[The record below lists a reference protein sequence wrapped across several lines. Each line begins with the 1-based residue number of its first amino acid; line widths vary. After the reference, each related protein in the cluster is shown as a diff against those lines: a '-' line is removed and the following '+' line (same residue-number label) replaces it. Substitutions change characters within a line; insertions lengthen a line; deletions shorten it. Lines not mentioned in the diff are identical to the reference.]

1 MKFRFD
7 DIEEGVTEH
16 LHGGEGN
23 LVDRMLVMDG
33 HRFIKGKLTPGSTVG
48 IHRHQGSFEL
58 IMITS
63 GKGRAVCDGKE
74 EVLVPG
80 DCHYCAEGS
89 EHTLINDG
97 DEDLGFYAIVPKL
110 S

>member
-1 MKFRFD
+1 MKFRFE
-7 DIEEGVTEH
+7 DIEETTMERFY
-16 LHGGEGN
+16 GGEGCITSN
-23 LVDRMLVMDG
+23 MLVLDG
-33 HRFIKGKLTPGSTVG
+33 HRFIKGKLAPGSTVG

-74 EVLVPG
+74 EILVPG
-80 DCHYCAEGS
+80 DCHYCADGS

-97 DEDLGFYAIVPKL
+97 DEDLCFYAVVPKL